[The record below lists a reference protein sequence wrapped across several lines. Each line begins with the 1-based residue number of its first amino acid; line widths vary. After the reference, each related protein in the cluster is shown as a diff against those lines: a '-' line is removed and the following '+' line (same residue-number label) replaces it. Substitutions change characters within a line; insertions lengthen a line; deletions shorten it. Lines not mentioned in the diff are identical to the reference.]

1 MNGWFSGDTWRANK
15 HWQSG
20 GDEWE
25 KLNIGFHSVSGT
37 AGGIKGVYAQLPEGV
52 IGGYN
57 FCAPCSFRM
66 RYTPGNNTFYEVAN
80 NETQESVYSFCPAN
94 LIKLGTG
101 SISTYRSYT
110 TYEVTGD
117 NVEYDANS
125 KLIKWTRP
133 NFKDA
138 SATMQISELIQ
149 NKVYVKYTLSV
160 DIKGEAVS
168 FKTKDYAYNL
178 DNFPYTK
185 TIVQKGKTAIIGVSG
200 NVINTG
206 IIYFFR
212 KNGQTGD
219 VVSRI
224 AELEYKGV
232 LLHA

>member
-1 MNGWFSGDTWRANK
+1 MNGWTSGNTWRANK

-20 GDEWE
+20 KGWKTLD
-25 KLNIGFHSVSGT
+25 IGFYSVRGT
-37 AGGIKGVYAQLPEGV
+37 ANGIEGAYAQLPEGV
-52 IGGYN
+52 IGGYY

-66 RYTPGNNTFYEVAN
+66 RYTPGKNTFYEVAN
-80 NETQESVYSFCPAN
+80 NPKQESVYTFCPAN
-94 LIKLGTG
+94 LIKLTNGRIT
-101 SISTYRSYT
+101 TYRDYT

-133 NFKDA
+133 NLKDA

-149 NKVYVKYTLSV
+149 NKEYVKYTLSI
-160 DIKGEAVS
+160 DIKGESVS
-168 FKTKDYAYNL
+168 FKTRDYAYNL

-200 NVINTG
+200 NSINTG
-206 IIYFFR
+206 IIHFFR

-219 VVSRI
+219 VVNRI
-224 AELEYKGV
+224 AELQYKGV